1 MRRLPGV
8 ALAIVALAMPAVA
21 AYPNGYVFRRAIT
34 VAAAVVPST
43 QVNFP
48 MLVSGTFAYLATFPN
63 GGMVHNTT
71 TLNTQTVPADLIF
84 TSDAAGTT
92 RLNWD
97 IASYT
102 AATGAIEAWIQIPSL
117 SNGTV
122 IYMFYSNLSATTFQ
136 GAAASTWGGAFE
148 GVWHM
153 ANGTTQ
159 SLVDSSGNGNTLT
172 AGGTTAVAG
181 MVDGAS
187 SNPGT
192 QPSGLL
198 VTAPT
203 GLYNLT
209 TSTYSVWVKMNALT
223 NTVGNATLELVT
235 IGSKAASITA
245 TSGMLNLTIPTNSSY
260 RTATSTTAITTG
272 AWKYVVFTYTTS
284 TVPHIYLNGVE
295 VSYSTQQMG
304 SGTDSNDS
312 GSIGLGTLG
321 NNNFFGSINGLLDE
335 VRIANVVRSASWIAT
350 EYNNQSS
357 PSTFATIGASVSMG
371 GTNSPATTVII
382 ME

>member
-1 MRRLPGV
+1 MIRLPSV
-8 ALAIVALAMPAVA
+8 VLTIVALAMPAAA
-21 AYPNGYVFRRAIT
+21 AYPNGYVYRRAIT
-34 VAAAVVPST
+34 VAAAVVPAT

-48 MLVSGTFAYLATFPN
+48 MLMSGTFAYLATFPN
-63 GGMVHNTT
+63 GGMVHNTA

-84 TSDAAGTT
+84 TSDSAGTT
-92 RLNWD
+92 LLNWD
-97 IASYT
+97 IASYN
-102 AATGAIEAWIQIPSL
+102 AASGAIEAWIQIPSL

-122 IYMFYSNLSATTFQ
+122 IYMFYSNLSVTTYK
-136 GAAASTWGGAFE
+136 GAAASAWSGTFQA
-148 GVWHM
+148 VWHM

-172 AGGTTAVAG
+172 AGGTSAAAG
-181 MVDGAS
+181 MIDGGS

-192 QPSGLL
+192 QPTGLL
-198 VTAPT
+198 VPAST
-203 GLYNLT
+203 GLYNLNA
-209 TSTYSVWVKMNALT
+209 STYSAWVKMNALT
-223 NTVGNATLELVT
+223 NTIGNGTLELVT
-235 IGSKAASITA
+235 IGSKAASIAA

-260 RTATSTTAITTG
+260 RTATSTTPVTTG

-304 SGTDSNDS
+304 SGTDSNDT
-312 GSIGLGTLG
+312 GSVGLGTNG

-357 PSTFATIGASVSMG
+357 PSTFLSIGAPVSMG
-371 GTNSPATTVII
+371 GTNNPATTVII